1 MLDSTI
7 DYVQRR
13 LDGDQVKASARKAG
27 FKNGRPSTRA
37 REVEAAA
44 LEFRTAGSWPTN
56 VQGNAAVAKAHALLL
71 QRRRELEAI
80 IALTLAE
87 DT

>member
-56 VQGNAAVAKAHALLL
+56 VQGNQEYMAAHALLL